1 MSKTVNRVA
10 TRVIVDCKVINKE
23 NDMIEDMTVE
33 VIGVA
38 EGNPKFE
45 DVVNE
50 AVGSE
55 TNGTCEMYKIVNIS
69 APVLYRYTM
78 SARQFYEM
86 ANATPVV

>member
-10 TRVIVDCKVINKE
+10 TRIIVECKVINKE
-23 NDMIEDMTVE
+23 KDMIEDKTVE

-38 EGNPKFE
+38 VNNPKFE
-45 DVVNE
+45 DFVNE
-50 AVGSE
+50 AVASE
-55 TNGTCEMYKIVNIS
+55 TNGTCEVYKIVNIS

-86 ANATPVV
+86 AASTPVV

>member
-10 TRVIVDCKVINKE
+10 TRIIVECKVINKE
-23 NDMIEDMTVE
+23 NDMIEDKTVE

-38 EGNPKFE
+38 VNNPKFE
-45 DVVNE
+45 VFVNE
-50 AVGSE
+50 AVASE
-55 TNGTCEMYKIVNIS
+55 TNGTCEMYKILSVS

-86 ANATPVV
+86 ASSTPVV

>member
-10 TRVIVDCKVINKE
+10 TKIIVECKVINKE
-23 NDMIEDMTVE
+23 NDVIEDMTVE

-38 EGNPKFE
+38 ANNPKFE
-45 DVVNE
+45 EAINE
-50 AVGSE
+50 AVGSV
-55 TNGTCEMYKIVNIS
+55 TNGTCEMYKVLNIS

-86 ANATPVV
+86 AASTPVV